1 MRMTTVDILNT
12 DNKQVVNGLFG
23 HSFTIPKIGE
33 KVFYLDKE
41 YKVIDVK
48 HELIC
53 VGSIIQTDKVT
64 LIVNEIRH
72 DLYT

>member
-12 DNKQVVNGLFG
+12 DNEQVVNGLFG

-33 KVFYLDKE
+33 KVLYLDKE

-53 VGSIIQTDKVT
+53 VGSIMQTNKVI
-64 LIVNEIRH
+64 LIVNEIRR

>member
-1 MRMTTVDILNT
+1 MKKLEPDWCKNA
-12 DNKQVVNGLFG
+12 
-23 HSFTIPKIGE
+23 
-33 KVFYLDKE
+33 LDKE

-53 VGSIIQTDKVT
+53 VGSIIQTNKVI